1 MMTNANLL
9 KKRENE
15 RPHRGSRLFYS
26 SAAVVMLLIMVAG
39 FYPYYLRGEGQG
51 GRTISSDL
59 SALVFIH
66 GGAMTIWMV
75 LFLVQSLLVPA
86 RKLRIHMKL
95 GWLAI
100 AVGLIAS
107 TSGFKLAIESV
118 RSYPEI
124 IFGGMEYRQHLLVML
139 TDFALFTLLVL
150 AGVLFRRKRE
160 VHRAMMLL
168 ACLSVLGAA
177 MSRIPDPYHVF
188 EHAGLIGVFGPTF
201 ILSALFLLVGSFCDR
216 ALNRWFAVG
225 LVVMMLINISSYL
238 FAASDTWTEWVKAIL

>member
-1 MMTNANLL
+1 MNTNLL
-9 KKRENE
+9 KKRANE
-15 RPHRGSRLFYS
+15 RPRRGSRFFYS
-26 SAAVVMLLIMVAG
+26 SAAIVMLLIMVAG
-39 FYPYYLRGEGQG
+39 FYPYYLHGKGPG

-86 RKLRIHMKL
+86 RKIRIHMKL

-100 AVGLIAS
+100 AVGLISS
-107 TSGFKLAIESV
+107 TSGFKLSIESV
-118 RSYPEI
+118 RSAPEI
-124 IFGGMEYRQHLLVML
+124 IFSGMEYRQYLIVML
-139 TDFALFTLLVL
+139 TDFAVFTLFVL

-177 MSRIPDPYHVF
+177 MMRIPVLSTVF
-188 EHAGLIGVFGPTF
+188 EQVDLIRDFGPTF
-201 ILSALFLLVGSFCDR
+201 ILGALFLLVRFFFDR
-216 ALNRWFAVG
+216 ALDRRFSVGFAV
-225 LVVMMLINISSYL
+225 MTLIHISSYL
-238 FAASDTWTEWVKAIL
+238 FATSDTWSVWAQAIL